1 MTSAINVSLLLLL
14 TFAAC
19 GLTAGCSS
27 KHSWRRRMENSLLP
41 AKNSFLFEEA
51 TISDI
56 QAAFNDGRL
65 TSCQLVQ
72 YYLDRITT
80 LNPHLNAVIE
90 INPDALDDA
99 AKADN
104 HLLPAKNSFL
114 FEEATISDIQAAFND
129 GRLTSC
135 QLVQYYLDRITTL
148 NPHLNAVIEINPDA
162 LDDAAKADIQRN
174 AQNHLSP
181 LHGIPVLVKDNIN
194 THDKLNTTSGS
205 FALLGSIVP
214 RDAGVI
220 QRLRMAGAIILGK
233 ASMSEWDNFRSQVPP
248 HGWSPRGGQARNPYS
263 KTKNP
268 CGTSSGSA
276 IAVAANLVTV
286 SLATDLDGAITC
298 PAVVNSVVGIKPTV
312 GLTSRSGMVP
322 ISPRL
327 QTIGPM
333 ARTVADAVALLDVIV
348 GFDPL
353 DAEATKAAKKFIPE
367 GGFCKSLKEDGLKGK
382 RIGILRHPYFDIYSM
397 GSMEANTFAAHFQTM
412 RLKGAI
418 LVDNLKMR
426 NAEMMENLIANGEI
440 ILLLAEFK
448 LSLNAYL
455 KDLVSSSVRS
465 LADVIAFNNNHPI
478 EENMDEYGQIV
489 FLASQKT
496 NGIGVAE
503 KKAIKKMAQLSKE
516 GMEDLIKQKKL
527 DVVVFPEHYA
537 SNAMSVGAFP
547 IISVPA
553 GYNSIGEPFGISFA
567 GLKGSDAIL
576 IEIAYAFEQATNV
589 RNPPPTLF

>member
-1 MTSAINVSLLLLL
+1 MKNRLL
-14 TFAAC
+14 
-19 GLTAGCSS
+19 
-27 KHSWRRRMENSLLP
+27 
-41 AKNSFLFEEA
+41 AKNSFRFEEA
-51 TISDI
+51 TIADI

-65 TSCQLVQ
+65 TSFKLVE
-72 YYLDRITT
+72 YYLDQIRT

-90 INPDALDDA
+90 
-99 AKADN
+99 
-104 HLLPAKNSFL
+104 
-114 FEEATISDIQAAFND
+114 
-129 GRLTSC
+129 
-135 QLVQYYLDRITTL
+135 V
-148 NPHLNAVIEINPDA
+148 NPDA

-233 ASMSEWDNFRSQVPP
+233 ASMSEWDNFRSLGPP
-248 HGWSPRGGQARNPYS
+248 QGWSPRGGQGRNPYS
-263 KTKNP
+263 MTTNP

-286 SLATDLDGAITC
+286 SLASDLVGSITC

-312 GLTSRSGMVP
+312 GLASRSGMVP

-333 ARTVADAVALLDVIV
+333 GRTVADAVALLDVIV

-353 DAEATKAAKKFIPE
+353 DSEATNAAKKFIPE
-367 GGFCKSLKEDGLKGK
+367 GGFHEFLKKDGLKGK
-382 RIGILRHPYFDIYSM
+382 RIGILRHPYFDIYPV
-397 GSMEANTFAAHFQTM
+397 GSMEAITFAEHFLTM
-412 RLKGAI
+412 RFKGAI

-426 NAEMMENLIANGEI
+426 NAEIMENITANSEVV
-440 ILLLAEFK
+440 LLLAEFK

-455 KDLVSSSVRS
+455 KDLVFSPVRS
-465 LADVIAFNNNHPI
+465 LADVIAFNKNHSI
-478 EENMDEYGQIV
+478 EEKMEEYGQII
-489 FLASQKT
+489 FLASEKT
-496 NGIGVAE
+496 DGIGVAE
-503 KKAIKKMAQLSKE
+503 NIALKLMTQFAQE
-516 GMEDLIKQKKL
+516 GLEDLMKQNNL
-527 DVVVFPEHYA
+527 DAVLFPNHYA
-537 SNAMSVGAFP
+537 STSMALGAFP

-553 GYNSIGEPFGISFA
+553 GYNSNGEPFGISFA
-567 GLKGSDAIL
+567 GLRGSDAIL
-576 IEIAYAFEQATNV
+576 IEIAYAFEHATHV
-589 RNPPPTLF
+589 RNPPQMQV